1 MLKFFGSSDIK
12 LYVKNY
18 FQGRDDLENK
28 VIVDIPAGT
37 GVNTKVLQEKGARV
51 KAYDLF
57 PEFFD
62 VEGLTCEAADLQKR
76 LPIEDATAD
85 IVLFQEGIEHLPDQ
99 LAALRELNRIL
110 KPGGSLILTTP
121 SISHLRARVSNV
133 FTESEL
139 YKRMPPN
146 ELDALWHTDDGRMY
160 YGHLFLIGIQRLR
173 VLAAAAGFRI
183 EKIHAVRV
191 SRSSLPLGVL
201 YPLILLFNFWAYR
214 RTMRKNEKT
223 PLEEKKR
230 VYREIFKLNVHPTI
244 LFGRHL
250 FIDFR
255 KEPGLNAEGLPV
267 NRFG

>member
-12 LYVKNY
+12 LYVENY
-18 FQGRDDLENK
+18 FRRRDDLQNK
-28 VIVDIPAGT
+28 VVVDIPAGI

-57 PEFFD
+57 PEFFE
-62 VEGLTCEAADLQKR
+62 VEGLSCEAADLQER
-76 LPIEDATAD
+76 LPIEDSTAD

-99 LAALRELNRIL
+99 LAALHELNRIM
-110 KPGGSLILTTP
+110 KPGGLLILTTP

-133 FTESEL
+133 LTESEL

-173 VLAAAAGFRI
+173 VLATAAGFRI

-191 SRSSLPLGVL
+191 SRSSLPLAIL
-201 YPLILLFNFWAYR
+201 YPLIFLSNLWAYR
-214 RTMRKNEKT
+214 YTMKKDLKT
-223 PLEEKKR
+223 PPDEKRR
-230 VYREIFKLNVHPTI
+230 VYREIFKLNLHPTI

-250 FIDFR
+250 FIEFR
-255 KEPGLNAEGLPV
+255 KDEALSEEGLKV
-267 NRFG
+267 KESK